1 MPNTKSAK
9 RRLRQSDERRV
20 RNRSVKSSLRTLTRK
35 FREAVTA
42 NQLDDAKS
50 MLPRLAKAWD
60 QAAAKGVV
68 HVNKASRMKSRAS
81 AAIVRTSNSA
91 ATAS

>member
-1 MPNTKSAK
+1 MPNSKSAK
-9 RRLRQSDERRV
+9 KRLRQSEERRV
-20 RNRSVKSSLRTLTRK
+20 RNRAVKSTLRTLTRK

-50 MLPRLAKAWD
+50 MLPRLSKAWD

-68 HVNKASRMKSRAS
+68 HENKASRMKSRAS
-81 AAIVRTSNSA
+81 AAIIRGSTA